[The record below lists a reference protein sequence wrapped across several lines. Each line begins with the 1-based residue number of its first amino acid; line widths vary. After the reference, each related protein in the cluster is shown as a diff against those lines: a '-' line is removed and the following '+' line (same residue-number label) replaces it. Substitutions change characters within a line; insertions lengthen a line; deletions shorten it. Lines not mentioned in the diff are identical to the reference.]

1 MTARSPWMRVCCPR
15 CSAAALCDVPQ
26 MLARLRE
33 LGMLRR
39 EKEASRELVAELF
52 ASAADR
58 MVCPSCNHRGLT
70 VTEAEDEWD
79 DDEAWNIGRTCAV
92 CGQPIAA
99 ERLAAFPDAQRC
111 VACQQ
116 AADRGADLSPPDY
129 CPRCGTPMTLRPRR
143 GRGLAGYEMVCPQ
156 CRR

>member
-1 MTARSPWMRVCCPR
+1 
-15 CSAAALCDVPQ
+15 

-39 EKEASRELVAELF
+39 DKDPSQDLVAELF
-52 ASAADR
+52 ASAAGR
-58 MVCPSCNHRGLT
+58 MVCPACDHQGLS
-70 VTEAEDEWD
+70 VSEAEAEDEWD
-79 DDEAWNIGRTCAV
+79 DETWNSGRSCTV

-111 VACQQ
+111 VTCQQ
-116 AADRGADLSPPDY
+116 AADRGADQATPDY

-156 CRR
+156 CKR